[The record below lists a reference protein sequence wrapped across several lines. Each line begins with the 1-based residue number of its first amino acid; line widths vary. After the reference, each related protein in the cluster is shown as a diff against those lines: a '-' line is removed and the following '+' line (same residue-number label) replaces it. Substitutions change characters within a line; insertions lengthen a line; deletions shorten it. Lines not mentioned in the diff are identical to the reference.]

1 MVSMQGKLLA
11 SGTIQDLKERFEAG
25 YQLTLRHSVQG
36 LWDGRVSDH
45 IRTHFPAM
53 VAKSPSARED
63 KTDPEDKVSSKYH
76 LPIIGGGGEDAE
88 RLIGRL
94 LESLE
99 RPEVKQQLQLE
110 GYSLDC
116 ISLEQIFISMVKNE
130 ELRR

>member
-1 MVSMQGKLLA
+1 M
-11 SGTIQDLKERFEAG
+11 KERFEAG

-36 LWDGRVSDH
+36 LWDCRVTDH

-53 VAKSPSARED
+53 VAKTPSARED
-63 KTDPEDKVSSKYH
+63 KTDPEDKVTSKFH
-76 LPIIGGGGEDAE
+76 LPIIGGEDAE

-99 RPEVKQQLQLE
+99 RPEVKEQLQVE